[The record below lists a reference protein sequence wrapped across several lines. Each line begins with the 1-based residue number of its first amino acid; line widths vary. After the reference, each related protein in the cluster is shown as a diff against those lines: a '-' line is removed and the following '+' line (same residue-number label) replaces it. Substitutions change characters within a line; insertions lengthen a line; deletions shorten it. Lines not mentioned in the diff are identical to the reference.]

1 MNRNT
6 KIFITGHKGMV
17 GSAIVRY
24 LKKKN
29 YNNLITIDRKNLDLE
44 EQSKVK
50 KFIKKQKIEIVIHC
64 AAKVGGIKSNSIY
77 RADYI
82 SKNLNMQNNVI
93 IGSHEAK
100 VKRLIFLGSSC
111 IYPRECA
118 QPIKEEYFLSGQL
131 EDTNRP
137 YAIAK
142 IAGVEMCKSYNEQHG
157 SMYQSVMPS
166 NLYGPND
173 NYDLNS
179 SHFIPALIRKIY
191 SAKVDKKKKIKLWG
205 TGKAKREVTFVDDV
219 AEGIILLA
227 KSKNKEFLI
236 NIGSGFEKTISE
248 YAKIIAYHLDYR
260 GKIIFDQNRYLDGTP
275 RKIVSSQKIKKLGW
289 KAKTNF
295 DKGVKIAI
303 NDFLFKYRQ
312 KKPI

>member
-1 MNRNT
+1 
-6 KIFITGHKGMV
+6 MV

-29 YNNLITIDRKNLDLE
+29 YKNLITINRKKLDLE
-44 EQSKVK
+44 DQLKVK

-64 AAKVGGIKSNSIY
+64 AAKVGGIKSNSTY
-77 RADYI
+77 KADFI
-82 SKNLNMQNNVI
+82 SKNLSMQNNI
-93 IGSHEAK
+93 ILGSYEAK
-100 VKRLIFLGSSC
+100 IKRLIFLGSSC
-111 IYPRECA
+111 IYPRECP
-118 QPIKEEYFLSGQL
+118 QPIKEEYFLSGKL

-142 IAGVEMCKSYNEQHG
+142 IAGVEMCKSFNEQYG
-157 SMYQSVMPS
+157 TKYQSVMPS

-173 NYDLNS
+173 NYDLNN

-191 SAKVDKKKKIKLWG
+191 QAKVKKKKQIKLWG
-205 TGKAKREVTFVDDV
+205 TGKPKREVTYVDDV
-219 AEGIILLA
+219 AEGVILLI

-248 YAKIIAYHLDYR
+248 YAKIIANHLDYR

-275 RKIVSSQKIKKLGW
+275 RKIVSSKKIKKLGW
-289 KAKTNF
+289 KAKTDF
-295 DKGVKIAI
+295 DKGLKIAI
-303 NDFLFKYRQ
+303 NDFLVKNR
-312 KKPI
+312 P

>member
-1 MNRNT
+1 M
-6 KIFITGHKGMV
+6 
-17 GSAIVRY
+17 
-24 LKKKN
+24 
-29 YNNLITIDRKNLDLE
+29 
-44 EQSKVK
+44 
-50 KFIKKQKIEIVIHC
+50 
-64 AAKVGGIKSNSIY
+64 
-77 RADYI
+77 
-82 SKNLNMQNNVI
+82 
-93 IGSHEAK
+93 
-100 VKRLIFLGSSC
+100 
-111 IYPRECA
+111 
-118 QPIKEEYFLSGQL
+118 
-131 EDTNRP
+131 
-137 YAIAK
+137 
-142 IAGVEMCKSYNEQHG
+142 
-157 SMYQSVMPS
+157 
-166 NLYGPND
+166 
-173 NYDLNS
+173 
-179 SHFIPALIRKIY
+179 
-191 SAKVDKKKKIKLWG
+191 
-205 TGKAKREVTFVDDV
+205 